1 MLGSGTKWGGSHC
14 SGYQVHCSSSK
25 FFRKFSITLKICTQA
40 KKDDRK
46 LNRVALMVS
55 VKGIKM
61 SDLETG
67 NIKFDFSIYRLD
79 MVKILTTMKVRVWNI
94 QDYQGSGKTNKAVF
108 FHLLLV

>member
-1 MLGSGTKWGGSHC
+1 MLGSDTKWGGSHC
-14 SGYQVHCSSSK
+14 RGYQVNCSSGN
-25 FFRKFSITLKICTQA
+25 FVRNFSITLKISTQA

-67 NIKFDFSIYRLD
+67 NVKFDFSIYR
-79 MVKILTTMKVRVWNI
+79 
-94 QDYQGSGKTNKAVF
+94 
-108 FHLLLV
+108 